1 MQMMKIILMLLAV
14 LGSGTVMSDE
24 VFRNTDGSKRIYVR
38 ERGASRDALVDESGR
53 VIGYRKKDNDGDRET
68 IYSPDGSKRIYV
80 KERSS
85 SKDALVDES
94 GRVLGYR
101 HHQSDGSS
109 RYTTTDGK
117 TIGYSEDE

>member
-1 MQMMKIILMLLAV
+1 MKILLMLLAV

-38 ERGASRDALVDESGR
+38 ERGASHDALVDESGR
-53 VIGYRKKDNDGDRET
+53 VIGYRKKDDDGGHET
-68 IYSPDGSKRIYV
+68 IYSPDGSKRIYI

-85 SKDALVDES
+85 GKDALVDDS

-101 HHQSDGSS
+101 QRQSDGSS
-109 RYTTTDGK
+109 RYTTPDGK